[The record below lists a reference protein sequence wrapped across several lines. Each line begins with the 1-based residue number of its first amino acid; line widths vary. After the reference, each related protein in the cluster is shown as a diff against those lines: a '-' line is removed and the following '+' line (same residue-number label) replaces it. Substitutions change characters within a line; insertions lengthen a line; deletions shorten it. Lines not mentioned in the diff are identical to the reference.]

1 VVASTALTAA
11 AVGAGVEFFL
21 DPRSGRR
28 RRKLV
33 RDRARGAIRRRRRR
47 VERQAHYEAGKV
59 IGIAHAIAHRGR
71 GARELDDVGLV
82 HKVES
87 ELFRDRTIPK
97 GEISINVDRGIV
109 VLRGE
114 LADERQIVWTER
126 AVRKVVG
133 VREVENLL
141 HLPGLPAPPSQPHG
155 TTRPARLRERRRLRG
170 GDRGKEGRWL
180 SQLEITSSPR
190 RSRPSVLLAVV

>member
-1 VVASTALTAA
+1 MPKFRKAARERPPVVRAWRTSNADRGTPARARELSAPVVAATALAA
-11 AVGAGVEFFL
+11 TAVGAAVEFFL

-28 RRKLV
+28 RRKLL

-47 VERQAHYEAGKV
+47 LERQAHYEAGKV
-59 IGIAHAIAHRGR
+59 IGIAHAIGHRDR
-71 GARELDDVGLV
+71 GGPELDDVGLV

-97 GEISINVDRGIV
+97 GEISINADRGIL

-114 LADERQIVWTER
+114 LADQRQILSTER
-126 AVRKVVG
+126 AARKVAG

-141 HLPGLPAPPSQPHG
+141 HLPGVPAPQSRPHG
-155 TTRPARLRERRRLRG
+155 NRSPRPAG
-170 GDRGKEGRWL
+170 
-180 SQLEITSSPR
+180 
-190 RSRPSVLLAVV
+190 

>member
-1 VVASTALTAA
+1 MPKFSKAARERPRVVRGWRSSNADRGTPADVRELSAPVVAATALTAA
-11 AVGAGVEFFL
+11 AAGAGVEFFF

-47 VERQAHYEAGKV
+47 IERQAHYEAGKV
-59 IGIAHAIAHRGR
+59 IGIAHAIAHSDR
-71 GARELDDVGLV
+71 GAPDLDDIGLV

-87 ELFRDRTIPK
+87 ELFRDRAIPK
-97 GEISINVDRGIV
+97 GKISINADRGIV

-114 LADERQIVWTER
+114 LADQRQIVWTER
-126 AVRKVVG
+126 AARKVAG

-141 HLPGLPAPPSQPHG
+141 HLPGVPAPPSQPHG
-155 TTRPARLRERRRLRG
+155 NHLPRPA
-170 GDRGKEGRWL
+170 
-180 SQLEITSSPR
+180 
-190 RSRPSVLLAVV
+190 A